1 LHISIHFR
9 HSNPF
14 LSSQFRAA
22 LNILV
27 SLLVYYPFVNHQPLQ
42 SMGKLIWHELSRYIS
57 LTASVYAVRV
67 SFWGFFFRK
76 FFWDFIGGILRS
88 PGGLQPSPKFAL
100 FINVIVKYPIV
111 QIGTMALGFT
121 IIALEYPIP
130 ILKGTAIFRSVAL
143 RVVLLIM
150 QAAGTVLFYRVSIRL
165 VLPVFSYNTIG
176 YKCGTMVINC
186 CNGLH
191 SFINI
196 ERENGGSNK
205 TQRPSGS
212 SIADTHTLIINE
224 DSKCLELVS
233 PARPAP
239 AKI

>member
-1 LHISIHFR
+1 
-9 HSNPF
+9 
-14 LSSQFRAA
+14 
-22 LNILV
+22 
-27 SLLVYYPFVNHQPLQ
+27 
-42 SMGKLIWHELSRYIS
+42 MGKLIWHELSRYIS
-57 LTASVYAVRV
+57 LTASVYAVWA

-150 QAAGTVLFYRVSIRL
+150 QAAGTVLFYRGTNAALWSLIAAMVYIRSL
-165 VLPVFSYNTIG
+165 TLR
-176 YKCGTMVINC
+176 
-186 CNGLH
+186 
-191 SFINI
+191 
-196 ERENGGSNK
+196 ERMEEAIKHKGQAG
-205 TQRPSGS
+205 Q
-212 SIADTHTLIINE
+212 A
-224 DSKCLELVS
+224 
-233 PARPAP
+233 
-239 AKI
+239 